1 VIKIEGAEQLARLSK
16 QLKDAADKDLQK
28 ELNQAIN
35 RALKP
40 VKADIRASA
49 AATLPKRGGLAG
61 KVARSRITTRKRTSA
76 KAAGIRLV
84 ATNTISLYHLNKGEV
99 RHRKGGDINAGQV
112 QPIPP
117 GWFTRPAE
125 AANPRVQAEIV
136 QAMDVIAHKIVR
148 GT

>member
-16 QLKDAADKDLQK
+16 QLKDAAAKDLQK

-49 AATLPKRGGLAG
+49 ATTLPKRGGFA
-61 KVARSRITTRKRTSA
+61 KQVARSRITTRKRTSA

-84 ATNTISLYHLNKGEV
+84 ASNTISLYHPDKGEI
-99 RHRKGGDINAGQV
+99 RHRKGGDINAGKV
-112 QPIPP
+112 QRINP
-117 GWFTRPAE
+117 GWFTKPAE
-125 AANPRVQAEIV
+125 AANPKVQAEIV
-136 QAMDVIAHKIVR
+136 QAMDTIARKIVR
-148 GT
+148 GV